1 MLDYI
6 LHLSPGILVALVI
19 VAFIGFVSQAA
30 LYAKA
35 GEPWL
40 AALVP
45 VWNVLIFVDLVG
57 RPKIQSLIILIPG
70 TIILVTGILYWPDFN
85 GLFPVIDPTTFV
97 QSPGP
102 TQFSDVMIPLI
113 VIGVCM
119 IPEIIFGAIIFT
131 EICDSFGKHKTSD
144 KVLAIIFN
152 GAYILFVIGLSP
164 AEYEAP
170 WYKKKRGIPY
180 EMPIDPRKVKAAQL
194 AAAKALAKASGHE
207 QGHGKHGTAKAAVN
221 RPRPSTKR

>member
-6 LHLSPGILVALVI
+6 LHLSPGILIALAI
-19 VAFIGFVSQAA
+19 IIFIGVVSQAA

-35 GEPWL
+35 GEPWV

-45 VWNVLIFVDLVG
+45 VWNVIIFVDLVG
-57 RPKIQSLIILIPG
+57 RPKWQSLIIIIPG
-70 TIILVTGILYWPDFN
+70 TVIATVLVLYWPEIN
-85 GLFPVIDPTTFV
+85 GLFPVFHPVTFAE
-97 QSPGP
+97 SPG
-102 TQFSDVMIPLI
+102 TTSFSDLTVPFTI
-113 VIGVCM
+113 IGICM
-119 IPEIIFGAIIFT
+119 IPELVFGAIIFT
-131 EICDSFGKHKTSD
+131 EICDSFGKHKFSD
-144 KVLAIIFN
+144 KVLALVFN

-194 AAAKALAKASGHE
+194 AAARALAKASGHE
-207 QGHGKHGTAKAAVN
+207 HGHGKHGTAKTTVN
-221 RPRPSTKR
+221 RPRPGAKR

>member
-6 LHLSPGILVALVI
+6 LHLSPGILIALVI
-19 VAFIGFVSQAA
+19 IIFIGVVSQAA

-35 GEPWL
+35 GEPWV

-45 VWNVLIFVDLVG
+45 VWNVIIFVDLVG
-57 RPKIQSLIILIPG
+57 RPKWQSIIIMIPG
-70 TIILVTGILYWPDFN
+70 TVIAAVILMNWPEIN
-85 GLFPVIDPTTFV
+85 GLFPVIDPETLV
-97 QSPGP
+97 ASPGP
-102 TQFSDVMIPLI
+102 TSLSDLSTQLI
-113 VIGVCM
+113 IIGIAMLPMLV
-119 IPEIIFGAIIFT
+119 FGAIIFT

-144 KVLAIIFN
+144 KIYALIFN

-180 EMPIDPRKVKAAQL
+180 EMPVDPRKVKAAQM
-194 AAAKALAKASGHE
+194 AAAKALAKAAGHE
-207 QGHGKHGTAKAAVN
+207 QGHGKHGTAKTTVN
-221 RPRPSTKR
+221 RPRPGAKR